1 MNKQYSNINEYVTQK
16 GFYEAVVEDGADI
29 IFVVDYLGKI
39 LYHNPSVQE
48 SLGYPPKSLIGSN
61 FFDNILPDT
70 LTELKHKFKNCIAEP
85 YVENV
90 EFRFLKND
98 HTYSYLEFNSVNL
111 NHKEGI
117 DGLILDCRDINQRKK
132 DAQELLRAQKAKE
145 RFMANMSHEIR
156 TPINGI
162 AGLMTLIAE
171 TNLTEEQKKYFN
183 AIKTSTDNLKVIIN
197 DILDISVIESG
208 KLKFEKIG
216 FNIRHQLQSIIEPF
230 LHQAKEKNI
239 YIQYDVSDDVNTIVL
254 GDPVRLYQIL
264 INLISNALKF
274 TDKGGIQV
282 NASYSKKEGN
292 QLIATFEV
300 VDTGIGIAQEK
311 LKTIFESF
319 SQTDESVTRK
329 YGGTGLGLAICKQ
342 LVELQDGTIDVSSSE
357 GIGTT
362 FTFSIPY
369 QEGEHKD
376 LIVEKEQSKESKKE
390 YTSLESVNI
399 LLVEDNDINRMY
411 AANIL
416 KKWDCQFDTAENG
429 YIATEKL
436 KKIQYDLIL
445 MDVQMPVMDGIEATK
460 IIRQN
465 FPDPINKIP
474 IIALTANVLTG
485 DQEKYTQAGMNGY
498 LSKPFLPKSLYNVIV
513 EYTNDTHGL
522 LKISKTPENSDNQI
536 IDLSFL
542 KKMSNDNHDFIKEII
557 IAFIDGM
564 PSSIDDMKTQNDS
577 QQWSQLSGT
586 AHKIKPSVKL
596 MGITVMHE
604 LVTELEEIIV
614 QTDKSRIGTLI
625 EQFSTHYN
633 QASKELRIELEHLN
647 L

>member
-1 MNKQYSNINEYVTQK
+1 MSKQYANINDYVTQK

-29 IFVVDYLGKI
+29 IFVVDYNGQI

-48 SLGYPPKSLIGSN
+48 SLGYPPKSLIGKN
-61 FFDNILPDT
+61 FFDNILPET
-70 LTELKHKFKNCIAEP
+70 LTDLKKQFKSCIAEP
-85 YVENV
+85 YIDNV

-132 DAQELLRAQKAKE
+132 DAAELLRAQKAKE
-145 RFMANMSHEIR
+145 RFLANMSHEIR

-162 AGLMTLIAE
+162 AGMMTLLGE

-216 FNIRHQLQSIIEPF
+216 FNIKHQLQSIIEPF
-230 LHQAKEKNI
+230 LHQAHEKNI
-239 YIQYDVSDDVNTIVL
+239 YLKYDVAENVNRVVL
-254 GDPVRLYQIL
+254 GDPVRLYQVL

-282 NASYSKKEGN
+282 SIKCSKKDGD
-292 QLIATFEV
+292 QLIATFEIS
-300 VDTGIGIAQEK
+300 DTGIGIAQEK

-319 SQTDESVTRK
+319 SQADESVTRK

-342 LVELQDGTIDVSSSE
+342 LVELQNGSIGVSSSE
-357 GIGTT
+357 NKGTT

-376 LIVEKEQSKESKKE
+376 LIIEKEQSKASQEE
-390 YTSLESVNI
+390 YASLESVSI

-416 KKWDCQFDTAENG
+416 KNWNCKFDVAENG
-429 YIATEKL
+429 YIAIEKL
-436 KKIQYDLIL
+436 KKTKYDLIL
-445 MDVQMPVMDGIEATK
+445 MDIQMPVMDGIEATK
-460 IIRQN
+460 VIRQN

-474 IIALTANVLTG
+474 IIALTANVIKG
-485 DQEKYTQAGMNGY
+485 DPEKYKKAGMNAY
-498 LSKPFLPKSLYNVIV
+498 LSKPFLPKSLYNTIV
-513 EYTNDTHGL
+513 EYANQNIIDQKNTQASDT
-522 LKISKTPENSDNQI
+522 QI
-536 IDLSFL
+536 INLKFL
-542 KKMSNDNHDFIKEII
+542 KKMSNDDNDFISELIT
-557 IAFIDGM
+557 AFIEAT
-564 PSSIDDMKTQNDS
+564 PSSIVDMKKQYKK
-577 QQWSQLSGT
+577 QQWDELSGT

-596 MGITVMHE
+596 MGITVMHD
-604 LVTELEEIIV
+604 LIIELEEKCNLS
-614 QTDKSRIGTLI
+614 DKSSIGPLI
-625 EQFSTHYN
+625 EQFSSYYDL
-633 QASKELRIELEHLN
+633 ASEQLN
-647 L
+647 LEFEQLKH